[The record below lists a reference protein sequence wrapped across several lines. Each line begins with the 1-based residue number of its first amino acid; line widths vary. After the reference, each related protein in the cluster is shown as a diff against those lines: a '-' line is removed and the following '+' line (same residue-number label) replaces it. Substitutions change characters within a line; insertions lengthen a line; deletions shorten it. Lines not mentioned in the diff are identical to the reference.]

1 MKLAVV
7 VQRYGNEVVGGAE
20 LHARWI
26 AQRLASRH
34 DVEVLTT
41 CALDYLTWE
50 NVFPAGDTTVN
61 GVRVRRFP
69 VAKRR
74 TAGGFDQLSSKVHF
88 GEHSDREE
96 LRWMD
101 EHGPVTPG
109 LVDHLRAR
117 ERDYDAL
124 IFFSYRYWTAFHGLQ
139 VAPWKSILVP
149 TAEEDPT
156 LGLRMFKPYFA
167 LPAAYAFNSVEERE
181 LVVAASGRPDLPG
194 EIVGV
199 GIEEGSAAPVDD
211 MRKKLDLL
219 GDYILYVGRIEAE
232 KGVSRL
238 FENFIRYVQRRN
250 PLLNLVL
257 VGKAVLP
264 IPTHVN
270 ITHLGVI
277 SDADKLAA
285 IRGSRLLVHPSA
297 FESLSMALLEA
308 WMMERPALVNGRC
321 AVLRGQVTR
330 ANGGLYYS
338 TSEEFV
344 EALDWMLAHPRE
356 SETMGRAGRAYFERH
371 YAWDVVMEKYER
383 LLAVAGTAA
392 REAGST
398 PAQRAGGLGGAGVH
412 PPAR

>member
-7 VQRYGNEVVGGAE
+7 VQRYGTAVVGGAE
-20 LHARWI
+20 LHARWV
-26 AQRLASRH
+26 AQRLAARH

-41 CALDYLTWE
+41 CAVDYLTWE
-50 NVFPAGDTTVN
+50 NVYPAGETTVG

-69 VAKRR
+69 VTRRR
-74 TAGGFDQLSSKVHF
+74 TAAGFDQLSGKVHF
-88 GEHSDREE
+88 AEHSDREE

-109 LVDHLRAR
+109 LVDHLRAHHA
-117 ERDYDAL
+117 EYDAL

-156 LGLRMFKPYFA
+156 LALRMFKPYFS
-167 LPAAYAFNSVEERE
+167 LPAAYAFNSPEERD
-181 LVVAASGRPDLPG
+181 LILAASGRADLPG
-194 EIVGV
+194 EVVGV
-199 GIEEGSAAPVDD
+199 GIEAGEAADVGD
-211 MRKKLDLL
+211 MRRKLDLL
-219 GDYILYVGRIEAE
+219 GDYVIYVGRIEKE

-238 FENFIRYVQRRN
+238 FENFLHYVQRRS

-257 VGKAVLP
+257 VGKAVHP
-264 IPTHVN
+264 VPVHVN

-285 IRGSRLLVHPSA
+285 IRGSRMLVHPSA

-338 TSEEFV
+338 STEEFV
-344 EALDWMLAHPRE
+344 EALDWMLAHPAE
-356 SETMGRAGRAYFERH
+356 SEAMGRGGRAYYERH

-383 LLAVAGTAA
+383 LLAAVTAGS
-392 REAGST
+392 EAGFA
-398 PAQRAGGLGGAGVH
+398 PAERAGG
-412 PPAR
+412 

>member
-7 VQRYGNEVVGGAE
+7 VQRYGTEVVGGAE

-26 AQRLASRH
+26 AQRLAARH
-34 DVEVLTT
+34 EVEVLTT
-41 CALDYLTWE
+41 CAVDYLSWE
-50 NVFPAGDTTVN
+50 NVYPAGETTVH

-74 TAGGFDQLSSKVHF
+74 TAGGFDQLSGKVHF
-88 GEHSDREE
+88 SEHSDREE

-109 LVDHLRAR
+109 LVDHLKRR
-117 ERDYDAL
+117 HPEYDAL
-124 IFFSYRYWTAFHGLQ
+124 IFFSYRYWTAYHGLQ

-156 LGLRMFKPYFA
+156 LGLRMFKPFFL
-167 LPAAYAFNSVEERE
+167 LPAAYAFNSPEERD
-181 LVVAASGRPDLPG
+181 LILAAAERAALPG
-194 EIVGV
+194 EVVGV
-199 GIEEGSAAPVDD
+199 GIEAGDAAPVDE

-219 GDYILYVGRIEAE
+219 GDYVIYVGRIERE

-238 FENFIRYVQRRN
+238 FEDFIQFVQRRS

-264 IPTHVN
+264 VPSHVN

-285 IRGSRLLVHPSA
+285 IRGSRMLVHPSS

-338 TSEEFV
+338 STEEFV
-344 EALDWMLAHPRE
+344 DAMDWMLGHPAE
-356 SETMGRAGRAYFERH
+356 SEAMGRAGRAYFERH
-371 YAWDVVMEKYER
+371 YAWDVILEKYER
-383 LLAVAGTAA
+383 LLARARATAA
-392 REAGST
+392 GEAGFISDE
-398 PAQRAGGLGGAGVH
+398 RAGG
-412 PPAR
+412 